1 MRTSLAVLFLA
12 IAAVALPNQARATLL
27 INDNLSTFAS
37 GNLVGQN
44 GWNQLGA
51 VVNTLPLQVT
61 GGKVVIPGAQTID
74 NQDAW
79 KNLSTAISPPASG
92 TTSIFYG
99 LDLTVNSAPVVS
111 AAGPITSPSYFAA
124 IYNGANAGGFANE
137 RLTAQDNSANIAG
150 TYFVAARITGQ
161 AGNPFTVGTTPLNYN
176 TQYNVV
182 VEEDMIAPTANN
194 DTLEVFVNGALYLSQ
209 NIGTGS
215 DPTGQASF
223 VISQFASSTVG
234 NVGAMIGAVRVADNY
249 AQAATG
255 VPEPST
261 LVLGSVAALGLIS
274 VARRSSRKAM

>member
-27 INDNLSTFAS
+27 INDNFSTFAS

-111 AAGPITSPSYFAA
+111 AAGHVEAAFAMPGPRRQ
-124 IYNGANAGGFANE
+124 GADGLAGGG
-137 RLTAQDNSANIAG
+137 LG
-150 TYFVAARITGQ
+150 AALP
-161 AGNPFTVGTTPLNYN
+161 A
-176 TQYNVV
+176 
-182 VEEDMIAPTANN
+182 
-194 DTLEVFVNGALYLSQ
+194 
-209 NIGTGS
+209 
-215 DPTGQASF
+215 
-223 VISQFASSTVG
+223 
-234 NVGAMIGAVRVADNY
+234 GAV
-249 AQAATG
+249 G
-255 VPEPST
+255 
-261 LVLGSVAALGLIS
+261 G
-274 VARRSSRKAM
+274 